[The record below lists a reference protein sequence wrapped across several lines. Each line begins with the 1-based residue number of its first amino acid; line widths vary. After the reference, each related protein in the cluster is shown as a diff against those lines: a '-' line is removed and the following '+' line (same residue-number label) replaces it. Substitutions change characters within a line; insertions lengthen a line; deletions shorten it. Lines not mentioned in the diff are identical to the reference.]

1 MVTAIATLYARLEE
15 AEHAYHRLMMGDRE
29 VTVSVGGFG
38 ATTYAQVDSD
48 KLKSYI
54 DTLKGQIAVMERSP
68 RRGPLLIR
76 F

>member
-1 MVTAIATLYARLEE
+1 MVTAIATLYARLAE
-15 AEHAYHRLMMGDRE
+15 AERAYHRLMMGERE

-38 ATTYAQVDSD
+38 ATTYAPVDSD

-54 DTLKGQIAVMERSP
+54 DALKGQIAVMERKP
-68 RRGPLLIR
+68 RRGPLLMR

>member
-1 MVTAIATLYARLEE
+1 MAHLSELQGRLKAAEE
-15 AEHAYHRLMMGDRE
+15 AYHRLMTGERE
-29 VTVSVGGFG
+29 VTVSIGGFG

-54 DTLKGQIAVMERSP
+54 NALKCQLAMIERRP
-68 RRGPLLIR
+68 RRGPLFMR